1 MRLTTPLVAALLLAS
16 VTSASAAVPIDF
28 TILPAL
34 SGFDGTQSANVQ
46 TSGTLIGD
54 WDPENNPTGTRTKPG
69 LFGPFGSTE
78 NLPVNVTLNGQIG
91 GPIQTAP
98 TGTFRL
104 TLDPAAG
111 TVALDDL
118 TLDLLGGTPLQRP
131 ITITLQ
137 SQPFRTRN
145 PTSVYPGGVPITLP
159 IGAITVSQLTATQ
172 TGGLTPGTLTET
184 SPNTYEFAV
193 IAPVSY
199 TLAADFLG
207 TPLAPPP
214 VPGVLA
220 LDGRIVIT
228 GQTAR
233 LTSTRAVELSGTQP
247 VGVELPEFPLALP
260 TVLPPGG
267 TANLLMNLTLE
278 EVGFTLDATASLV
291 ANGVV
296 GPPLRPGDMNCDGV
310 VNFDDIDP
318 FVLALAGPVAYGIQ
332 YPDCRWLNGDCNGD
346 GVVNF
351 ADTDAFVALLGR

>member
-1 MRLTTPLVAALLLAS
+1 MRLATPLVAVLLLAL
-16 VTSASAAVPIDF
+16 VTSALAAVPIDF
-28 TILPAL
+28 TILPAV
-34 SGFDGTQSANVQ
+34 SGLDGVQSINVA
-46 TSGTLIGD
+46 TSGTLIGN

-69 LFGPFGSTE
+69 IFGPFGDTE
-78 NLPVNVTLNGQIG
+78 NLPVNVTLSGQIG

-104 TLDPAAG
+104 TLDPVAG

-118 TLDLLGGTPLQRP
+118 VLDLLGGTPLQRL
-131 ITITLQ
+131 ITITIQ
-137 SQPFRTRN
+137 TQPFRTRN

-184 SPNTYEFAV
+184 GPNTYEFAV

-207 TPLAPPP
+207 TPLTPPP
-214 VPGVLA
+214 VPGVFA
-220 LDGRIVIT
+220 LGGQIVVT
-228 GQTAR
+228 GNAAR
-233 LTSTRAVELSGTQP
+233 LTSVRTIDLSDTQSP
-247 VGVELPEFPLALP
+247 GLALPEFPLALP

-267 TANLLMNLTLE
+267 TANVLMNLTLE
-278 EVGFTLDATASLV
+278 EVGFTLDATASLE
-291 ANGVV
+291 ASGVV

-318 FVLALAGPVAYGIQ
+318 FVLALAGPVAYGIE

-351 ADTDAFVALLGR
+351 ADTDAFVALLGS